1 MKGKTKMKQVKDLK
15 TTILNLLATIPGS
28 KSFSPKVI
36 KVKDNHGLNQAFL
49 YGTVTYS
56 DKQIHD
62 LPPVFLLVTASQP
75 ATEPLAPIQI
85 KVQEHLWIDL
95 AHDDECVF
103 WRTLLGYKE
112 NMNADHYIYEGNSE
126 NEGFDYVHDLLK
138 LTKGNVFIAYDP
150 SDRIL
155 RERFF
160 VDNPNRN
167 YLTKLHKDAKLETSY
182 EPAKE
187 NELMALTDLTGD
199 NIDAALKNANLA
211 FADTD
216 DDTVINGKKAKRLLM
231 AEIYGFIYRINQ
243 KMPTNQKHDPT
254 AGEYDKLVSMFDR
267 IYEQLKNNH
276 GLHKGE
282 LKMQPVLQ
290 YEVMDNSDF
299 RVLLSI
305 DKNNHVYLDGII
317 KHYNNLRQYGN
328 TLTEDFAL
336 PIKDKEM
343 LAYFH
348 HIALNH
354 VNKEFYLGY

>member
-1 MKGKTKMKQVKDLK
+1 MKQVKDLK
-15 TTILNLLATIPGS
+15 QTILNLLATIPGS

-49 YGTVTYS
+49 YGSVTYS
-56 DKQIHD
+56 DKQMHD

-75 ATEPLAPIQI
+75 STEPLAPIQI

-95 AHDDECVF
+95 ANDDECTF

-112 NMNADHYIYEGNSE
+112 NMNADYYIYEGNSE

-138 LTKGNVFIAYDP
+138 LTKGNVFIAYDT

-167 YLTKLHKDAKLETSY
+167 YLTKLHQEAKLEATY
-182 EPAKE
+182 KPTNE

-199 NIDAALKNANLA
+199 DIAPALKNTELA
-211 FADTD
+211 FADAN
-216 DDTVINGKKAKRLLM
+216 DDTLIDGKKAKRILM

-243 KMPTNQKHDPT
+243 KMPSKQKHDPT

-276 GLHKGE
+276 GLYKGE

-299 RVLLSI
+299 KVLLSI

-317 KHYNNLRQYGN
+317 KHYDNLKQYGN
-328 TLTEDFAL
+328 TLTADFAL

-348 HIALNH
+348 HVALKQA
-354 VNKEFYLGY
+354 NKEFYLGY

>member
-1 MKGKTKMKQVKDLK
+1 MKGKIKMKQVKDLK
-15 TTILNLLATIPGS
+15 ETILSLLAAIPGS

-36 KVKDNHGLNQAFL
+36 KVKDNNGLNQVFL
-49 YGTVTYS
+49 YGTVAYS

-95 AHDDECVF
+95 AQDDECTF
-103 WRTLLGYKE
+103 WRTLLGYKK

-126 NEGFDYVHDLLK
+126 NKGFDYVHDLLK
-138 LTKGNVFIAYDP
+138 MTKGNVFIAYDT

-167 YLTKLHKDAKLETSY
+167 YLTKLHKDAKLETTY

-187 NELMALTDLTGD
+187 NELMDLTDLTGD
-199 NIDAALKNANLA
+199 DIDNALKDVKLA

-216 DDTVINGKKAKRLLM
+216 DDTIIAGKKAKRILM
-231 AEIYGFIYRINQ
+231 AEIYGFIYRINEIVPVEQ
-243 KMPTNQKHDPT
+243 EHEPT
-254 AGEYDKLVSMFDR
+254 AGDYDNLVSMFND
-267 IYEQLKNNH
+267 IYERLRENQ
-276 GLHKGE
+276 GLYKGE
-282 LKMQPVLQ
+282 LKMRPVLQ
-290 YEVMDNSDF
+290 YEVMDNPDF
-299 RVLLSI
+299 KVLLSI
-305 DKNNHVYLDGII
+305 DKNNHVYLYGLI
-317 KHYNNLRQYGN
+317 KHYNNINNYGN
-328 TLTEDFAL
+328 TSTEDFSL

-348 HIALNH
+348 HVALNQ

>member
-1 MKGKTKMKQVKDLK
+1 MKQVKDLK
-15 TTILNLLATIPGS
+15 QTILNLLATIPGS

-49 YGTVTYS
+49 YGSVTYS
-56 DKQIHD
+56 DKQMHD
-62 LPPVFLLVTASQP
+62 LPPVFLLVTVSQP
-75 ATEPLAPIQI
+75 STEPLAPIQI

-95 AHDDECVF
+95 ANDDECTF

-112 NMNADHYIYEGNSE
+112 NMNADYYIYEGNSE

-138 LTKGNVFIAYDP
+138 LTKGNVFIAYDT

-167 YLTKLHKDAKLETSY
+167 YLTKLHQEAKLEATY
-182 EPAKE
+182 KPTNE

-199 NIDAALKNANLA
+199 DIAPALKNTELA
-211 FADTD
+211 FADAH
-216 DDTVINGKKAKRLLM
+216 DDTLIDGKKAKRILM

-243 KMPTNQKHDPT
+243 KMPSKQKHEPT
-254 AGEYDKLVSMFDR
+254 AGEYDKLVAMFDR

-276 GLHKGE
+276 GLYKGE

-299 RVLLSI
+299 KVLLSI

-317 KHYNNLRQYGN
+317 KHYDNLKQYGN
-328 TLTEDFAL
+328 TLTQDFAL

-348 HIALNH
+348 HVALNK

>member
-1 MKGKTKMKQVKDLK
+1 MKQVKDLK
-15 TTILNLLATIPGS
+15 QTILNLLATIPGS

-49 YGTVTYS
+49 YGSVTYS
-56 DKQIHD
+56 DKQMHD

-75 ATEPLAPIQI
+75 STEPLAPIQI

-95 AHDDECVF
+95 ANDAECTF

-112 NMNADHYIYEGNSE
+112 NMNADYYIYEGNSE

-138 LTKGNVFIAYDP
+138 LTKGNVFIAYDT

-155 RERFF
+155 REKFF

-167 YLTKLHKDAKLETSY
+167 YLTKLHQEAKLEATY
-182 EPAKE
+182 KPTNE

-199 NIDAALKNANLA
+199 DIAPTLKNTELA
-211 FADTD
+211 FADAH
-216 DDTVINGKKAKRLLM
+216 DDTLIDGKKAKRILM

-243 KMPTNQKHDPT
+243 KMPSKQKHEPT
-254 AGEYDKLVSMFDR
+254 AGEYDKLVAMFDR

-276 GLHKGE
+276 GLYKGE

-299 RVLLSI
+299 KVLLSI

-317 KHYNNLRQYGN
+317 KHYDNLKQYGN
-328 TLTEDFAL
+328 TLTHDFAL

-348 HIALNH
+348 HVALKQA
-354 VNKEFYLGY
+354 NKEFYLGY